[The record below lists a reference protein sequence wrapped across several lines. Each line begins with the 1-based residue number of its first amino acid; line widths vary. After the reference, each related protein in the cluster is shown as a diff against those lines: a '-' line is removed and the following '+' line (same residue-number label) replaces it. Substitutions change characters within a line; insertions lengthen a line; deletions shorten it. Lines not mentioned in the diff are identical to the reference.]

1 MSTRRD
7 FLKGMGLA
15 TAGLAVAPG
24 SMLAAKKKKVQPAP
38 EPKNEKVRIAYIG
51 IGNRGQQNIDEFAKT
66 NMVDVVALCDVDLK
80 GKQCEKALKMYPSV
94 TRTSANS
101 STSIA
106 TTSTLWLSVCPTI
119 RTSSSAWL
127 P

>member
-80 GKQCEKALKMYPSV
+80 GKQCEKALKMYPNAKRY
-94 TRTSANS
+94 TDF
-101 STSIA
+101 A
-106 TTSTLWLSVCPTI
+106 TKCNFTLTLWLSVCPTT